1 MCERVDLT
9 ELKATISTK
18 LKNNSSLY
26 WDILKK
32 FLTRKV
38 TKIELDN
45 NVVHLLGE
53 DNVGLHNQFLL
64 AILRNA
70 NCNSTSPITS
80 ATGAKKA
87 KPNKS
92 KKKPKGTSLEGK
104 KARDLPKRLNA
115 KLLSSGEIAPS
126 AGNLIKRFRE
136 TNGVIIR
143 PIVQRVRPPPRPDIP
158 DNLFINSPD
167 LQALRQ
173 RMQRAAIGAGLTSV
187 SNDSVPFLMAA
198 LEWHM
203 KDILSICRPSI
214 HNIPPEDQDKTIT
227 LRDLRGALRISPYL
241 LGEDAPLSQERL
253 LANHCTD
260 KG

>member
-1 MCERVDLT
+1 
-9 ELKATISTK
+9 

-87 KPNKS
+87 KPNKG
-92 KKKPKGTSLEGK
+92 KKKQKGTSLEGK
-104 KARDLPKRLNA
+104 KSKDLPKRLNA
-115 KLLSSGEIAPS
+115 KLLSSGEITPN

-143 PIVQRVRPPPRPDIP
+143 PIVQRVRPPRVEIP
-158 DNLFINSPD
+158 IESMFINSPD
-167 LQALRQ
+167 LQALRL
-173 RMQRAAIGAGLTSV
+173 RMQRAAVTAGLTSV
-187 SNDSVPFLMAA
+187 SNESVTFLMSA

-214 HNIPPEDQDKTIT
+214 HNNSSVDQDKTIT

-241 LGEDAPLSQERL
+241 LGEDAPFSQERL
-253 LANHCTD
+253 IANHFTD